1 MCGIFGWAGKDP
13 KKFDKSKFDILGMY
27 NIERGKH
34 SCGVSADGDIYIG
47 TDTNKVYHDFLANSG
62 YNEPQNFPFVVG
74 HTRHATGG
82 AHNVD
87 NAHPFGFGQ
96 VGDSYEFIGVH
107 NGKLH
112 NHTELAEKYK
122 IDKKETITKDGVTT
136 FREKIDSEVLLEAI
150 YSSKEFK
157 VLEEYR
163 GAAALVFC
171 NINEPNVV
179 YFYHGKSKKY
189 YADTEPE
196 EERPL
201 WFWQRNKND
210 LYVSSIAKS
219 LIAIGGTEAN
229 VHAFDYNT
237 VYKVTDGDVDSAVKF
252 KINRANQ
259 QQSEYLPANYGR
271 ETHSRGNRPRNQHN
285 CGYRQS
291 TKRENDT
298 RVIPINEH
306 LVRQGDKS
314 SDNIDNIYNDKP
326 IKEMNQFKGGVF
338 LNKLRYYRNGH
349 LIDGIFTYIPKFGF
363 YYLGEKYKEAADR
376 FYGCINKY
384 FDPEQKDFIR
394 LITSYT
400 KDERKR
406 LYIPFNMDNTNETDF
421 PQLFYFYDGV
431 RVKTRSDYEACLRNN
446 PKFDWEALSICSAH
460 PVCDIKANYK
470 KGDQQNILWDG
481 KPATDTIAPLGG
493 GKVYEI
499 VDGNCKSITKQ
510 TEVDA
515 ESLTK
520 ISDAVALITAH
531 EKDVLK
537 DEITS
542 KELEEIE
549 SPQKKINFDED
560 LLEKDLDHF
569 FKEPL
574 RMMPGY
580 IKRLEEYKDCTRAA
594 KAKEMLE
601 IFVESASKLMTVD
614 IND

>member
-13 KKFDKSKFDILGMY
+13 KKFNKPMFDILGMY

-47 TDTNKVYHDFLANSG
+47 TDTNKVYHDFLANSD

-112 NHTELAEKYK
+112 NHVALADKYK
-122 IDKKETITKDGVTT
+122 IDKKEVREKDGVTS
-136 FREKIDSEVLLEAI
+136 FREKIDSELLLEII
-150 YSSKEFK
+150 YTTKEFK

-189 YADTEPE
+189 YADNDTE

-201 WFWQRNKND
+201 WYWQKGKND
-210 LYVSSIAKS
+210 LYVSSLAKS

-229 VHAFDYNT
+229 VHAFDHNT
-237 VYKVTDGDVDSAVKF
+237 VYKVTDGDVDSATKY
-252 KINRANQ
+252 KINRKDA
-259 QQSEYLPANYGR
+259 QQSEYLPGNYGR
-271 ETHSRGNRPRNQHN
+271 EAYSAAPRQHN
-285 CGYRQS
+285 CGFKRK
-291 TKRENDT
+291 TKDES
-298 RVIPINEH
+298 RVIPLNQH
-306 LVRQGDKS
+306 LTRQADRS
-314 SDNIDNIYNDKP
+314 SDDIDNIYDDKP
-326 IKEMNQFKGGVF
+326 LKPMNEFKGGVF

-349 LIDGIFTYIPKFGF
+349 LVDGIFTFIPKFGF
-363 YYLGEKYKEAADR
+363 YYLGEKYRESADR

-384 FDPEQKDFIR
+384 FDPEQKDFVR

-421 PQLFYFYDGV
+421 PQLFYFFDGV
-431 RVKTRSDYEACLRNN
+431 RVKTRSDYEACMRNN

-460 PVCDIKANYK
+460 PVCDVKANYK

-481 KPATDTIAPLGG
+481 KPVTDNVAPLGG

-499 VDGNCKSITKQ
+499 VDGNCKSITTQ
-510 TEVDA
+510 AEIDTE
-515 ESLTK
+515 SITK
-520 ISDAVALITAH
+520 IKDAVDIISAH
-531 EKDVLK
+531 EKEVLK
-537 DEITS
+537 SEITS
-542 KELEEIE
+542 KELKEIE
-549 SPQKKINFDED
+549 SPQTKIEFDED
-560 LLEKDLDHF
+560 LLEKDLEHF

-580 IKRLEEYKDCTRAA
+580 IKRLEQYSDSTRAK

-601 IFVESASKLMTVD
+601 IFVESAGKLMTVD